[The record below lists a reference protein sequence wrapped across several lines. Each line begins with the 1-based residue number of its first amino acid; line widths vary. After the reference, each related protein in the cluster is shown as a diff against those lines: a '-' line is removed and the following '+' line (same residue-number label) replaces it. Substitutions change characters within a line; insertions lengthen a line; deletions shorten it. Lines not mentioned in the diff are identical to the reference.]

1 MEEDA
6 MAEASPTQCAV
17 DTKDPRYKGID
28 RVLKRQQFKQDALI
42 EVLTSAQEAFGYLPR
57 EVMVYIAR
65 QLKLPYSWVYGVAS
79 FYHFFSLK
87 PQGKHNA
94 IVCLGTACYVQRS
107 NDIVDAISKEYSL
120 KPGQTSAD
128 GEFTLTTTRCL
139 GCCGLAPVVV
149 FENRVLGRE
158 TPETAVEQIKHVLSG
173 GALATASESPAALE
187 KSATVDAES
196 VTT

>member
-1 MEEDA
+1 MEESA
-6 MAEASPTQCAV
+6 MSQASPTQCAV

-42 EVLTSAQEAFGYLPR
+42 EVLTSAQEAFGYLPK

-65 QLKLPYSWVYGVAS
+65 QLELPYSWVYGVAS

-120 KPGQTSAD
+120 QPGETSAD

-149 FENRVLGRE
+149 FENQVLGKE
-158 TPETAVEQIKHVLSG
+158 TPESIVEKIKHVLSG
-173 GALATASESPAALE
+173 ETLAAEIEPQAAQDETVTAG
-187 KSATVDAES
+187 AES

>member
-1 MEEDA
+1 